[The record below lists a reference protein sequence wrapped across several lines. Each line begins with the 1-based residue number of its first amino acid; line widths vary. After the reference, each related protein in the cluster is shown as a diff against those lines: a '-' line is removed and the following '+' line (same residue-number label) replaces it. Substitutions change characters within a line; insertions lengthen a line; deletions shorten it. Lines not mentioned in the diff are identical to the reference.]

1 MYLVLGGATFGG
13 IAATVWFIG
22 GLLLW
27 LFKGLTGPASL
38 SSTAIVFALFAIP
51 PALIAAWEGWRE
63 GVKCTSLSVFFE
75 VCGNGRDRLS
85 EISSKFGETWGFG
98 GYGVIAVLASYYGS
112 TQIGQPWLGFLGNAA
127 MSLLTATGVVN
138 GAQTTWNWSV
148 WEWLSVV
155 GWVCAMGV
163 YTLWHSGKNLI
174 TNTGKVV
181 TGAAEAA
188 SRGKMFV
195 VGLWFV
201 FWGSALL
208 MWAGPPLLRALA
220 AQDYKF
226 DDLFFPVFG
235 TALGGYWVLARGLG
249 PAWNA
254 LRWTGVSTDTHGKA
268 RMATTGELRDAR
280 MIPRRNGI
288 YLGSIGKRERAR
300 EVGYPGSVHLL
311 TIGPTGSGKGTGL
324 IIPNLCDLKR
334 SILIIDPKGEA
345 AAITVWLRQSLG
357 RVVMLNPFQLLA
369 GEHPRLR
376 SDGFNPLTALDPNS
390 DHFIDDATGIAE
402 ALVRVEGSQPHWS
415 ESAQDLV
422 AALVMYEVL
431 ARGRDATLGNVRAML
446 TQPYGQDSE
455 GRPIGLS
462 LLLQKM
468 YAIDFS
474 PLQAKIGRLIH
485 VTNEMRSIISA
496 AITQTRFLDSKPIA
510 TDLASISDF
519 NFANMKEEIVTVYL
533 ILPATHLITHS
544 NWLRLIIGSA
554 LRALLETPASH
565 TLPPVLFLLD
575 EFAQLGYLPAVSN
588 AMNIARTFGVQLWPI
603 VQDLNQL
610 KAIYGDNWE
619 NFVGACGALTAFAP
633 RDLFTADYL
642 SRRCGNRTVVIES
655 ENERIGSSDMGRS
668 RGPQGIP
675 LFRPQDLMGM
685 PSRQM
690 LCVADPVK
698 SPFLTQAP
706 VYKDTPLLRPNPYYE
721 K

>member
-1 MYLVLGGATFGG
+1 MYLVLGGAYIGG
-13 IAATVWFIG
+13 IAALIWNAG

-27 LFKGLTGPASL
+27 LLNGSGPASPF
-38 SSTAIVFALFAIP
+38 STAIVFALFGGP
-51 PALIAAWEGWRE
+51 PALIAAWEAWRE
-63 GVKCTSLSVFFE
+63 RVECTSLGSFFE
-75 VCGNGRDRLS
+75 LCGNGYDRLES
-85 EISSKFGETWGFG
+85 FGESSDQAGSFASLGAITVVG
-98 GYGVIAVLASYYGS
+98 SYYGS
-112 TQIGQPWLGFLGNAA
+112 IWLHQPALNLLGAPALSF
-127 MSLLTATGVVN
+127 LTAAGIVN
-138 GAQTTWNWSV
+138 GTKTTLDLYL
-148 WEWLSVV
+148 WEWLAIV
-155 GWVCAMGV
+155 GAIGGIGV
-163 YTLWHSGKNLI
+163 FILWQGGKSLI

-188 SRGKMFV
+188 SRGKMFL

-201 FWGSALL
+201 FWGVALL
-208 MWAGPPLLRALA
+208 MWAGPPLLRVLGASDFKLE
-220 AQDYKF
+220 
-226 DDLFFPVFG
+226 DLFWPSIG
-235 TALGGYWVLARGLG
+235 TGVGAYWLLARGLG

-268 RMATTGELRDAR
+268 RMARTGELRDAR
-280 MIPRRNGI
+280 MIPRRNAI
-288 YLGSIGKRERAR
+288 YLGSIGKDARAR

-345 AAITVWLRQSLG
+345 AAITASLRRSLG

-369 GEHPRLR
+369 SEHPRLR

-510 TDLASISDF
+510 TDLASINDF
-519 NFANMKEEIVTVYL
+519 GFADMKEEIVTVYL

-698 SPFLTQAP
+698 NPFLTQAP